1 MTTHQFSR
9 RLDSTEKITYTYEG
23 ETYENYMGNYWGDY
37 MGNDGDGNGI
47 GDTPYGING
56 DFDYHPLMNPLRITL
71 RRRCPGIKSRFP
83 QTRKNTELAT

>member
-23 ETYENYMGNYWGDY
+23 ETYENYMGNYWSDY
-37 MGNDGDGNGI
+37 MGDDGDGNGI

-56 DFDYHPLMNPLRITL
+56 DFDYHPLMKPLENYFAPPM
-71 RRRCPGIKSRFP
+71 PGIKSRFP
-83 QTRKNTELAT
+83 RTRKNTELAT